1 MGPTMLTTL
10 DSDYSI
16 LGPEIVCCVLTFF
29 RGIHFLCKPKNI
41 MSPHSA
47 HDIVVMN

>member
-16 LGPEIVCCVLTFF
+16 LGPEIVYCVLTFF

-41 MSPHSA
+41 MSPHLGP
-47 HDIVVMN
+47 